1 MTEPIHPPR
10 RAGAPRGSS
19 DRGGA
24 DRIVEGPQPKHAQ
37 LREILRRMAEEELP
51 PGAAIPSERELAERF
66 GVSRLTVREAVG
78 QLVAEGVLTRVRGRG
93 TFIARQ
99 RLDQQ
104 PYLMS
109 FTDDM
114 RRRGLNPTTEPLRH
128 GEEVPPSATAAALGL
143 APGAPAYRVQRL
155 RRADGAPL
163 AVERGWFNPRMVPGL
178 LDADLTGSLYA
189 LLAEKYRVHL
199 DDGRQTVWAE
209 AADEETARLLGVPA
223 GSPLLVFRRVSSAK
237 GQPVEEMTS
246 WYRGDLYQ
254 VTMQLDRNV
263 PGSGSNPAQD
273 VP

>member
-1 MTEPIHPPR
+1 VAEPIHPT
-10 RAGAPRGSS
+10 RAAAAP
-19 DRGGA
+19 A
-24 DRIVEGPQPKHAQ
+24 AVDRIVDGPKPKHAQ
-37 LREILRRMAEEELP
+37 LRDILRRMAEKELP

-78 QLVAEGVLTRVRGRG
+78 QLVGDGVLTRVRGRG
-93 TFIARQ
+93 TFIARH

-104 PYLMS
+104 PYLTS

-114 RRRGLNPTTEPLRH
+114 RRRGLIPTTEPLRH
-128 GEEVPPSATAAALGL
+128 GVEIPPPATAVALGL
-143 APGAPAYRVQRL
+143 PPGDPAYRVDRL
-155 RRADGAPL
+155 RRADGTPL

-178 LDADLTGSLYA
+178 LDGDLTGSLYA
-189 LLAEKYRVHL
+189 LLAERYRVHL

-209 AADEETARLLGVPA
+209 AAEGETARLLGVGA
-223 GSPLLVFRRVSSAK
+223 GSPLLVFRRLSRAK
-237 GQPVEEMTS
+237 GQPVEQMTS

-263 PGSGSNPAQD
+263 PGPGPNPTQE

>member
-1 MTEPIHPPR
+1 
-10 RAGAPRGSS
+10 
-19 DRGGA
+19 
-24 DRIVEGPQPKHAQ
+24 
-37 LREILRRMAEEELP
+37 
-51 PGAAIPSERELAERF
+51 
-66 GVSRLTVREAVG
+66 
-78 QLVAEGVLTRVRGRG
+78 
-93 TFIARQ
+93 
-99 RLDQQ
+99 
-104 PYLMS
+104 
-109 FTDDM
+109 
-114 RRRGLNPTTEPLRH
+114 
-128 GEEVPPSATAAALGL
+128 
-143 APGAPAYRVQRL
+143 
-155 RRADGAPL
+155 
-163 AVERGWFNPRMVPGL
+163 MVPGL